1 MLHQFDEFI
10 VVVAGDIQRT
20 VVLLD
25 EGHGLAHL
33 LCWETS
39 FCHTEIKLR
48 DETECHGITMKDW
61 LALQRPALEGMTEG
75 MSQVQCLADA
85 LLVRILFYDALLY
98 LHAVA
103 HHSLQ
108 LLQVWV
114 GKVEAYQLFP
124 HRLGRNQAVLQHF
137 GIARTDILG
146 IQGLQELGVENYE
159 LRIVENTHLI
169 LQTFEVDAGL
179 STHRCIYHRQQGS
192 RNIDEVDAALEGA
205 GSKTAEVG
213 YHTASE
219 VDHARV
225 T

>member
-1 MLHQFDEFI
+1 MHQLNQL
-10 VVVAGDIQRT
+10 VVVIAGDIQRT

-33 LCWETS
+33 LGRES
-39 FCHTEIKLR
+39 RFDDTEVKFWNQ
-48 DETECHGITMKDW
+48 TECHGITMKDW
-61 LALQRPALEGMTEG
+61 LALQSPALEGMTEG
-75 MSQVQCLADA
+75 MSQIQSLADA
-85 LLVRILFYDALLY
+85 LLMRIHLYDALLH

-103 HHSLQ
+103 HHTLQ

-146 IQGLQELGVENYE
+146 IQGLQELGVENHE
-159 LRIVENTHLI
+159 LRIVENTYLI
-169 LQTFEVDAGL
+169 LQTSEVDAGL